1 MADQAILA
9 FRLYGRFQWP
19 PVGPPAVPPAVPTAL
34 EVAGVVEIYYAKHG
48 DLPQLCAFMRWRT
61 QANAQKDTNSA
72 PVNKPPDAS
81 YNDEHHLYSNSNTE
95 AQLTQKF
102 TNSLAPDTDVR
113 LWIFDPAPDDHHNQH
128 GVKLT
133 FSGAFL
139 FNQFDIHGQFRELVL
154 PLSTNCQYEKNGSQF
169 YSQLVV
175 GQSRNDNFR
184 FDLQLPIPISQT
196 SLNDPNALN
205 PAVFPFS
212 VLYAPRTY
220 PDRIRAIDTLVVG
233 RSGRGAYANYVQQ
246 KFEKIPLGQFGFSAF
261 KTDKTIGNFADFQ
274 RGEDAQNPRDLRY
287 FWPTKAG
294 NLAEGVLKRLGF
306 GTRPA
311 DSTHLALGAVDA
323 KDLSLRI
330 EMAGNPTANNVDPA
344 ADNDNLRGVSRL
356 SYRFAVKT
364 NGGGNIG
371 GGGGLSW
378 NQDRFVLNLEKE
390 LGGKLRIDSDTL
402 AVDLVLS
409 WAIEEE
415 NSWNSDKWN
424 LRLAKRIHWQ
434 EGILAGPLGQQARAD
449 TEVPEDWQGDFRPEY
464 FRRGS
469 LLNAAATVEDAQDAL
484 RNAEGAAPFSA
495 LPVFSLDDKAL
506 VRFILAPPEI
516 PIALDT
522 SGLIP
527 QETSGERL
535 ALRLTLASGDNHA
548 FERLGLF
555 ADECSAAPIQAR
567 ATFPGML
574 RYPLTGPQP
583 TDRLPISIM
592 GDPQWIAAGQD
603 ENAERFFASF
613 RLAWNGNAPSAKYSW
628 RLSSLTFSA
637 ANPTQLPNKIAG
649 NPDTS
654 QYLRCGGPGIVVPAP
669 GAPVFARRETPARP
683 TALKFQ
689 MLFAVS
695 GISPSNV
702 DVARFDRGRRVDPL
716 LIGPSEDTDAE
727 QPFWFWVT
735 EQAAPTLD
743 RMLTADIYR
752 SVQSVPGNLSYV
764 LLSEEPFS
772 VLRFKTASL
781 ASRSDDGSAAV
792 AEYSSD
798 DRLWKLKQVADRY
811 HYVLPPQVV
820 GESADKPRRLEI
832 FDLPDVLPSDD
843 DGFSPFRPYDD
854 APGDGANAQAWG
866 DLHRRAIE
874 FRLAPST
881 EIWLRP
887 SDVQRSFYMAEWDA
901 DQLFRQRGEL
911 GLGAALGE
919 LRGEF
924 LYGLSVGI
932 DVSRERG
939 VARQARVA
947 ELEALTGRVV
957 GAPASDTEHPLARE
971 WNALAAAIAR
981 RPQRLE
987 VWANDPDSPVPF
999 APARFADGVD
1009 FALRGTALLRAP
1021 VAGTVKPTVTGK
1033 EFEDLERDLTQK
1045 PQGTRLRYHPQGL
1058 AGGAVWPVESGNLFR
1073 ALCDSPDS
1081 VGGSIESIALSP
1093 IGGDA
1098 SQTAKFLNGIVS
1110 IISETRNGF
1119 IERQRVEVI
1128 GRIGAH
1134 WHRAKH
1140 VVVYARTV
1148 SPSAQFA
1155 PRRAEDP
1162 NQRRSRRPI
1171 LRKVS
1176 EYVELIEWERRYPDF
1191 PTATQRHAGFLDSV
1205 RFNSRRINV
1214 DSAWSS
1220 DVGDY
1225 GWQIPLWN
1233 RAGARERPQVY
1244 PMPDIAFVTTAEGD
1258 GDNPV
1263 VAQECLDPD
1272 NLYFFADFKASTDDT
1287 NAWATRLAIDYLNL
1301 PSAATLAGIAD
1312 AKSVTDP
1319 DSVSRRPSVTR
1330 ALPGASRFTWR
1341 LAPAARKT
1349 ALNAGRASKPVYV
1362 GLESVTFMRSTGQK
1376 DTLADGL
1383 ADVLAN
1389 SANVDPYA
1397 KDNDGKET
1405 YKAINDLEYWDRN
1418 GAGGPDGAD
1427 NFKKALDKLCNAD
1440 STSAATAAGEL
1451 ANQWKTISGNL
1462 QTKLKP
1468 AADAAAK
1475 IDAGFD
1481 KARDFVGATEKQCAR
1496 LKADAISTLR
1506 GKSALV
1512 IENIRTWTN
1521 DADALL
1527 RSFDKTTKKDLIDSL
1542 REEIIALVRPVFA
1555 ETNADVGHVEADVEK
1570 ARSIV
1575 SDVDAEVEAVFD
1587 RARARVA
1594 AFSAS
1599 YDRTKPWSK
1608 NRRDTF
1614 QTGVYAT
1621 IDNISADIQGLIDE
1635 ARQRFAVEL
1644 GNAGQAIGGQLSKV
1658 LQTIAVG
1665 KVQAIASLSNLNA
1678 LVENL
1683 VKPIASID
1691 EALLDPG
1698 GLQKDFAT
1706 NIKNAQDAVQGL
1718 DPALKR
1724 NVLTALDDANASF
1737 NTVTEAATTLRGEIA
1752 TIRATISRDSA
1763 IAATDIQ
1770 AAAKALGSLVDTINV
1785 EVSNIVKLAKDLADC
1800 NLDTLSKAFTD
1811 VEGTFN
1817 KWGAEGSD
1825 WLVGKVKKAGD
1836 ALDETVD
1843 IALAAASDVLDSA
1856 EREARANVLAA
1867 THQVDAL
1874 ANDLQSAFEGVKSAL
1889 NPESL
1894 AEKVLGKSVI
1904 EPALQRVLAP
1914 LPENFVDPSQWRQ
1927 PFLDGLGRLDDDVAA
1942 LVDHLTDDALNAVGD
1957 ISNLCSVVGED
1968 ANAVIDYFQSVKGK
1982 IEDYIDGKTK
1992 QLAQYLNNYAQGK
2005 LIDTVENVIASARAF
2020 DYAVRGIQNDLGRSV
2035 QTARMYGDRV
2045 LDAFAKVDLGKP
2057 LSAPSNLLKLYSA
2070 VTSAPEIAALKSDID
2085 RIRSN
2090 FDEASAIIKTT
2101 RATALFNHLGD
2112 ELKALGLSLPFDSI
2126 GERILPADLS
2136 NFDLAKV
2143 FSHFGGAN
2151 LSGLLNGFK
2160 VPSGVADAVRVTH
2173 DFDKKL
2179 ARAWVQVDIDAP
2191 MPGRRTLFSLEV
2203 FKADLVDM
2211 RLTGTVRLEASKD
2224 SDTVS
2229 ETGFGR
2235 LVADLDMVAGGQSL
2249 VTFQQIALNFSKERG
2264 LKVEFDPT
2272 RIRLNPGFRFIQD
2285 TLSTLFPDDVGG
2297 LKVIKKDGLP
2307 VGLAH
2312 EFSMP
2317 PVSLMFGTSG
2327 VSDISISNSFRLLA
2341 YPDFIISD
2349 RFALSR
2355 PELPFIFSIFVIGG
2369 TGYIQLEAEYQPFDR
2384 MLAVTVEAAVGGSAS
2399 IGFAFGPFSGEIF
2412 VALSATITYRKVIGR
2427 PGGGLSIG
2435 ALLVIAG
2442 SVSVCGIVT
2451 IGIYLVL
2458 RITYRDSG
2466 QADADGSLSVTITIS
2481 RFFKIS
2487 ARANV
2492 HYKLRGG
2499 RSETTTSTSVSASTT
2514 DSRVNRLMKA
2524 RG

>member
-1 MADQAILA
+1 LADQPLLA

-19 PVGPPAVPPAVPTAL
+19 PVGPPAAQQAVPTGQ
-34 EVAGVVEIYYAKHG
+34 EVAGVVDIFFAKLTEA
-48 DLPQLCAFMRWRT
+48 DPQSRALLLWRT
-61 QANAQKDTNSA
+61 RKEFEKNREDSPALPSLDDNIF
-72 PVNKPPDAS
+72 
-81 YNDEHHLYSNSNTE
+81 HLTSGT
-95 AQLTQKF
+95 LKQKF
-102 TNSLAPDTDVR
+102 GPVDAPADAVC
-113 LWIFDPAPDDHHNQH
+113 LWAFYDSAKQDPTPQP
-128 GVKLT
+128 GKEIRLT
-133 FSGAFL
+133 FSGASL
-139 FNQFDIHGQFRELVL
+139 FQELAHSTDMGPGSSDPRTEIL
-154 PLSTNCQYEKNGSQF
+154 WPLVRNCQYEKGGALFS
-169 YSQLVV
+169 SRLLI
-175 GQSRNDNFR
+175 GQPKNDNFR
-184 FDLQLPIPISQT
+184 FDLQLPTPFRQT
-196 SLNDPNALN
+196 NSLDPNALD
-205 PAVFPFS
+205 PAVFPF
-212 VLYAPRTY
+212 A
-220 PDRIRAIDTLVVG
+220 AIYQPKADPGAITLVDAIVVG
-233 RSGRGAYANYVQQ
+233 RSSPGPNYSCDIQGRS
-246 KFEKIPLGQFGFSAF
+246 LRSLGFSG
-261 KTDKTIGNFADFQ
+261 GNATT
-274 RGEDAQNPRDLRY
+274 RGTRHFLGFPAGELDPSH
-287 FWPTKAG
+287 FWPTTGRYFGESVLSRVGFEVDSSTAG
-294 NLAEGVLKRLGF
+294 SRLKVER
-306 GTRPA
+306 
-311 DSTHLALGAVDA
+311 VDA
-323 KDLSLRI
+323 
-330 EMAGNPTANNVDPA
+330 A
-344 ADNDNLRGVSRL
+344 
-356 SYRFAVKT
+356 
-364 NGGGNIG
+364 
-371 GGGGLSW
+371 GLSIW
-378 NQDRFVLNLEKE
+378 LPQTAEPNSGSMVYRVTVTPVTDGYIGSEDIFAWKRSPGVNKYVFLLNMDEE
-390 LGGKLRIDSDTL
+390 LGGKLRIDSDRLTIEFI
-402 AVDLVLS
+402 LS
-409 WAIEEE
+409 WSI
-415 NSWNSDKWN
+415 SDVWLPDKWN
-424 LRLAKRIHWQ
+424 FRLALYMHW
-434 EGILAGPLGQQARAD
+434 EETILAGPLAQQASID
-449 TEVPEDWQGDFRPEY
+449 TDRREY
-464 FRRGS
+464 FRRGT
-469 LLNAAATVEDAQDAL
+469 LLDAAATVEEAQDGL
-484 RNAEGAAPFSA
+484 RSVEGSAPFSA
-495 LPVFSLDDKAL
+495 LPVLSLDRNAR
-506 VRFILAPPEI
+506 VRFILAAPEI
-516 PIALDT
+516 PVSLDPT
-522 SGLIP
+522 GMIK
-527 QETSGERL
+527 QEASGERKT
-535 ALRLTLASGDNHA
+535 LRLTLATAYDHD

-555 ADECSAAPIQAR
+555 ADESSAPIQAR

-574 RYPLTGPQP
+574 RDPLTGAQSP
-583 TDRLPISIM
+583 DWLPIWIM
-592 GDPQWIAAGQD
+592 ADPPWIDPPWIAAGQD

-613 RLAWNGNAPSAKYSW
+613 QLAWNSHIPAAKFSW

-669 GAPVFARRETPARP
+669 NAPVFARRETPTRP

-689 MLFAVS
+689 MLFAVG

-716 LIGPSEDTDAE
+716 LIGTSEDTDAQ
-727 QPFWFWVT
+727 QPFWFCVT
-735 EQAAPTLD
+735 EQVAPTLD
-743 RMLTADIYR
+743 RLLTADIYR
-752 SVQSVPGNLSYV
+752 SVQSVAGSSGYV

-781 ASRSDDGSAAV
+781 ASRSDEGSAAV
-792 AEYSSD
+792 ATYSSD

-832 FDLPDVLPSDD
+832 FDLPDVLPAGD
-843 DGFSPFRPYDD
+843 DGHSPFRPYDD
-854 APGDGANAQAWG
+854 APGDGANAQDWG

-901 DQLFRQRGEL
+901 DRLFRQRGEL

-919 LRGEF
+919 FRGEF

-932 DVSRERG
+932 DVSLERG

-957 GAPASDTEHPLARE
+957 GAPTNDTEHPLARK
-971 WNALAAAIAR
+971 WTALAAAIAR

-987 VWANDPDSPVPF
+987 VWANDPASPVPF
-999 APARFADGVD
+999 APARFADGVN
-1009 FALRGTALLRAP
+1009 FALRETALLRAP
-1021 VAGTVKPTVTGK
+1021 VAGTVKPTITGK
-1033 EFEDLERDLTQK
+1033 EFEDLKRGDLTQN
-1045 PQGTRLRYHPQGL
+1045 PRGIRLRYHPQGL

-1073 ALCDSPDS
+1073 ALYDNPDS
-1081 VGGSIESIALSP
+1081 DGGSIESIALSP

-1098 SQTAKFLNGIVS
+1098 SQTAKFLKGRVS
-1110 IISETRNGF
+1110 IISETHNGF

-1140 VVVYARTV
+1140 VVVYARTT

-1155 PRRAEDP
+1155 PKRADDR

-1191 PTATQRHAGFLDSV
+1191 PTATKRHAGFLDTV

-1220 DVGDY
+1220 DVGKD

-1233 RAGARERPQVY
+1233 RASARERPQVY
-1244 PMPDIAFVTTAEGD
+1244 PMPDIAFVTAAEGD

-1272 NLYFFADFKASTDDT
+1272 KLYFFASFNDADTDDT
-1287 NAWATRLAIDYLNL
+1287 NTWAPRLTIDYLNL

-1312 AKSVTDP
+1312 AKSARDP
-1319 DSVSRRPSVTR
+1319 DSTSRRPSVAR
-1330 ALPGASRFTWR
+1330 VLPGASRFTWR

-1362 GLESVTFMRSTGQK
+1362 GLNSVTFMRSAGQK
-1376 DTLADGL
+1376 DALVDGL
-1383 ADVLAN
+1383 GDVLTKS
-1389 SANVDPYA
+1389 SAVDPFA
-1397 KDNDGKET
+1397 KDSNGNDI
-1405 YKAINDLEYWDRN
+1405 YQAINNLEYWGSDGR
-1418 GAGGPDGAD
+1418 GGPKDAGQFKDAVATLCKANPGSARKAAD
-1427 NFKKALDKLCNAD
+1427 DLLKKWSDI
-1440 STSAATAAGEL
+1440 T
-1451 ANQWKTISGNL
+1451 GNV
-1462 QTKLKP
+1462 QAKLKP

-1481 KARDFVGATEKQCAR
+1481 KAKDFVGVTEKQCDR

-1512 IENIRTWTN
+1512 VENIRTWAN

-1527 RSFDKTTKKDLIDSL
+1527 HSFNKTTKKDLIDSL
-1542 REEIIALVRPVFA
+1542 KQEIITLVRPIFA
-1555 ETNADVGHVEADVEK
+1555 ETSADAGHVEADVEK

-1587 RARARVA
+1587 RARTRVA

-1608 NRRDTF
+1608 NRRDDF
-1614 QTGVYAT
+1614 QAGVYAA

-1635 ARQRFAVEL
+1635 ARQRFAVEIS
-1644 GNAGQAIGGQLSKV
+1644 NAGQAVGGQLSKA
-1658 LQTIAVG
+1658 LQRIAVG
-1665 KVQAIASLSNLNA
+1665 KVQALQDLSDLDH
-1678 LVENL
+1678 L
-1683 VKPIASID
+1683 ID
-1691 EALLDPG
+1691 N
-1698 GLQKDFAT
+1698 FA
-1706 NIKNAQDAVQGL
+1706 
-1718 DPALKR
+1718 PM
-1724 NVLTALDDANASF
+1724 
-1737 NTVTEAATTLRGEIA
+1737 
-1752 TIRATISRDSA
+1752 ATISRAFVASGDLNRAILKDIGDARQA
-1763 IAATDIQ
+1763 IAGATGIDEGTKQRARDCLTAVDDARKNIAD
-1770 AAAKALGSLVDTINV
+1770 AAANLHNRLETIRKAAHETSNIAADDVEEASDLLSKVVQSLDQEVSDFTAATTALVDCNQQELSNRFRAYESQVRDWAREGLDWINRKVTQVGNAIDQTVEIALG
-1785 EVSNIVKLAKDLADC
+1785 EVLYL
-1800 NLDTLSKAFTD
+1800 
-1811 VEGTFN
+1811 
-1817 KWGAEGSD
+1817 
-1825 WLVGKVKKAGD
+1825 
-1836 ALDETVD
+1836 
-1843 IALAAASDVLDSA
+1843 LDSA
-1856 EREARANVLAA
+1856 KQEVRANVLAA
-1867 THQVDAL
+1867 IHQVDAL
-1874 ANDLQSAFEGVKSAL
+1874 ANDLQSALEGVKNAL
-1889 NPESL
+1889 KPDSL
-1894 AEKVLGKSVI
+1894 AEEVLGMSVI
-1904 EPALQRVLAP
+1904 VPALKQVLAP
-1914 LPENFVDPSQWRQ
+1914 LPDNLDPSQWRQ
-1927 PFLDGLGRLDDDVAA
+1927 PFLDGLGRLDDEVAA
-1942 LVDHLTDDALNAVGD
+1942 LVDHLTEDALSAVGD
-1957 ISNLCSVVGED
+1957 ISKMCSAIGEGAD
-1968 ANAVIDYFQSVKGK
+1968 AVLEYFQDIRQDFVKYANDK
-1982 IEDYIDGKTK
+1982 IDNAKSYLDAAVSKYIDNKDITS
-1992 QLAQYLNNYAQGK
+1992 LNQM
-2005 LIDTVENVIASARAF
+2005 ISSAKSF

-2045 LDAFAKVDLGKP
+2045 MDSFAKVDLHKP

-2151 LSGLLNGFK
+2151 LGGLLNGFK

-2179 ARAWVQVDIDAP
+2179 GRAWVQVDIDAP
-2191 MPGRRTLFSLEV
+2191 MSGRRTLFSLEV
-2203 FKADLVDM
+2203 FKADLIDM

-2224 SDTVS
+2224 SETVS

-2235 LVADLDMVAGGQSL
+2235 LAADLDMIAGGQSL

-2285 TLSTLFPDDVGG
+2285 TLSTLFPDDIGG

-2307 VGLAH
+2307 IGLAH

-2327 VSDISISNSFRLLA
+2327 VSNISISNSFRLLA

-2499 RSETTTSTSVSASTT
+2499 RSEMTTSTSVSASTA